1 MIKKK
6 FLNEAEVSEMTGR
19 AVSTLRNDRYLR
31 QGLPFIKWGRCK
43 WEPKNDPPREPKI
56 DPPWSYGLA

>member
-1 MIKKK
+1 MIRVATFIDLASIENQYKR
-6 FLNEAEVSEMTGR
+6 L
-19 AVSTLRNDRYLR
+19 
-31 QGLPFIKWGRCK
+31 GLELDLTRLKDELVCK